1 LGLVSYL
8 SKIPIHH
15 TCSLDFRRWIPQI
28 DGREPANV
36 ATLSLVGAAAC
47 LYYYEPSLRPWAPAR
62 FPAAGSRSQRLTSRA
77 LVIVHFPLF
86 TGRSPPTPKHP
97 PPCLP
102 LCLWALSVSVFFVLH
117 QLSCALCLH
126 SLQCCLFWFGESGYW
141 LSVSALLCYWKTGS
155 GNSYS
160 I

>member
-62 FPAAGSRSQRLTSRA
+62 FPPAGSRSQRLTSRA

-97 PPCLP
+97 PPCLA
-102 LCLWALSVSVFFVLH
+102 LCLWAFSVSVFLFYINSRVLF
-117 QLSCALCLH
+117 A
-126 SLQCCLFWFGESGYW
+126 F
-141 LSVSALLCYWKTGS
+141 SALLPFLVWWERILAFGFRFALLLENRIWK
-155 GNSYS
+155 
-160 I
+160 

>member
-47 LYYYEPSLRPWAPAR
+47 LHYYEPSLRPWAPAR
-62 FPAAGSRSQRLTSRA
+62 FPAAGSRSQRLISRA
-77 LVIVHFPLF
+77 LVIVHFPLL
-86 TGRSPPTPKHP
+86 TGHSPPAPKHP
-97 PPCLP
+97 PPSLP
-102 LCLWALSVSVFFVLH
+102 LCLWES
-117 QLSCALCLH
+117 LCLCVFCFASTLVC
-126 SLQCCLFWFGESGYW
+126 SLFAFSAVLPFLVWCERILAFGFRF
-141 LSVSALLCYWKTGS
+141 ALLLESRIWQS
-155 GNSYS
+155 L
-160 I
+160 